1 MGEIAAAA
9 ESVRSMGDLRFVV
22 ARSPPCSIVEA
33 HGFLFSR
40 NRHSGGGRTISAFL
54 AEVGLLRPVVLDV
67 ICRRFDPAAF
77 RSAALIKLSGLA
89 QALLAQSSRISKSRI
104 TERLEL
110 LQQAAWIAPANP
122 IVLSRLGIELAWSVV

>member
-1 MGEIAAAA
+1 M
-9 ESVRSMGDLRFVV
+9 
-22 ARSPPCSIVEA
+22 
-33 HGFLFSR
+33 
-40 NRHSGGGRTISAFL
+40 
-54 AEVGLLRPVVLDV
+54 VLDV